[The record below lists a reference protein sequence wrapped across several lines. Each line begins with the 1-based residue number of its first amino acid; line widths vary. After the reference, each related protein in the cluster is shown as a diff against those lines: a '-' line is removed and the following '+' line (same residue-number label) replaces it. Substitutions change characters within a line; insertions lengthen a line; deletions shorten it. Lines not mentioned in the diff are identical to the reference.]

1 MRICWAHNPEVR
13 PSFRVLKD
21 QLISV
26 SQGLLNDWLSL
37 LHCLR
42 LSSPSGRSSIGIPR
56 SPLQC
61 EELPLTNASRSS
73 STFSSSTLPA
83 SLRVRNNKKY
93 LPSVEELRNLT
104 LTLRNSQQQEAASS
118 SDRVSLSSSSTIGCH
133 SNQATSSNSP
143 KVCDICSSYGRTW
156 IEICKIIRAAKGNW
170 SNCCRSSSSLFV
182 VLLLLLLIRL
192 LCQNRE

>member
-21 QLISV
+21 QLINV

-42 LSSPSGRSSIGIPR
+42 LSSSPSGRSIGIQR
-56 SPLQC
+56 SPLLQID
-61 EELPLTNASRSS
+61 ELLLPTSALASRSS
-73 STFSSSTLPA
+73 STFSSATLPA

-104 LTLRNSQQQEAASS
+104 LTLKNSQKEEAAAAAAVTALTTTSS
-118 SDRVSLSSSSTIGCH
+118 SDRVSLSSSSTVGCQ
-133 SNQATSSNSP
+133 SSSQATSSNSP

-156 IEICKIIRAAKGNW
+156 IEICKIIRAAKGN
-170 SNCCRSSSSLFV
+170 
-182 VLLLLLLIRL
+182 
-192 LCQNRE
+192 